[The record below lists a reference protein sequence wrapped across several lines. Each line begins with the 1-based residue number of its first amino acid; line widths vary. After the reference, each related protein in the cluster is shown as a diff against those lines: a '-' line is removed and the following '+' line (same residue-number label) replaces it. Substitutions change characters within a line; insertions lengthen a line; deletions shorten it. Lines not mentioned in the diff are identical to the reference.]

1 MDNIFLFI
9 VGIFMIVFYA
19 NRGGDRETV
28 EGFNDTISKM
38 SITDLQNLIYSTYK
52 ADVQA
57 IKNLADTAAKLQAG
71 GLTVPGNLAVSGNI
85 SGPTV
90 NTINDK
96 ITNAINTLNT
106 NINNTKR
113 DLQTETNQKVDTTR
127 NTINGRIDNL
137 FNANITIGGSLI
149 MNQGNVI
156 PVFRNIE
163 WSTSVWLKRIR
174 DERHFTASTPV
185 GTLKSFFIMGNGVA
199 RMIQVIKGDN
209 NLIILVLNGQDHGNP
224 TGVDPNWRITV

>member
-1 MDNIFLFI
+1 MRI
-9 VGIFMIVFYA
+9 G
-19 NRGGDRETV
+19 GGDRESI
-28 EGFNDTISKM
+28 EGFNDIGKM
-38 SITDLQNLIYSTYK
+38 TVTDLQNLIYSTYK

-71 GLTVPGNLAVSGNI
+71 GLTVPGNLNVSGGL

-137 FNANITIGGSLI
+137 FNANITIGGSLT

-156 PVFRNIE
+156 PVFRDISWDTNA
-163 WSTSVWLKRIR
+163 WLRRIR
-174 DERHFTASTPV
+174 DEQHFTASTPV
-185 GTLKSFFIMGNGVA
+185 GTLKSFYIIGNNNWA

-209 NLIILVLNGQDHGNP
+209 NIILLVLNGQDHGNP
-224 TGVDPNWRITV
+224 TGVDPPWRIRV

>member
-57 IKNLADTAAKLQAG
+57 IKKLADTAAKLQAG
-71 GLTVPGNLAVSGNI
+71 GLTVPGNLNVSGGLTVNGNI

-90 NTINDK
+90 NDLNNK

-106 NINNTKR
+106 NINNTKN
-113 DLQTETNQKVDTTR
+113 DLINRVNDANNNTNNKMK
-127 NTINGRIDNL
+127 INVNMRFIDNYM
-137 FNANITIGGSLI
+137 S
-149 MNQGNVI
+149 
-156 PVFRNIE
+156 PE
-163 WSTSVWLKRIR
+163 
-174 DERHFTASTPV
+174 FTT
-185 GTLKSFFIMGNGVA
+185 
-199 RMIQVIKGDN
+199 
-209 NLIILVLNGQDHGNP
+209 
-224 TGVDPNWRITV
+224 